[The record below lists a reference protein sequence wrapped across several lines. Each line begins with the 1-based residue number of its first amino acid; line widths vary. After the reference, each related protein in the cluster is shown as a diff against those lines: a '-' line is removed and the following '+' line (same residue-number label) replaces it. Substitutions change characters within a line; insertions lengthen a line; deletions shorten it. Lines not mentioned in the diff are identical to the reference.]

1 MYTALLMS
9 PPPRPWLA
17 LVPAAIPVL
26 ALVGGLPFANR
37 LEPVFFGMPFLLTW
51 ILAWV
56 ALTPAFLW
64 VAYVILRRSG
74 GGDDSGA
81 PR

>member
-1 MYTALLMS
+1 M
-9 PPPRPWLA
+9 RPALA
-17 LVPAAIPVL
+17 LVPAAIPVV

-37 LEPVFFGMPFLLTW
+37 LEPRLFGMPFLLTW

-56 ALTPAFLW
+56 ALTPAFLG
-64 VAYVILRRSG
+64 VAYLIHRRTA
-74 GGDDSGA
+74 GDATGT